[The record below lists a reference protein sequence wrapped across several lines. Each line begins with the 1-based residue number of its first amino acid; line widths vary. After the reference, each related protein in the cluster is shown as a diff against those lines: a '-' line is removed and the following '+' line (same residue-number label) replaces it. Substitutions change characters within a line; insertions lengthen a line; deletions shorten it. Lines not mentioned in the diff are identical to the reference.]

1 MNMTSVSKSLAIA
14 FLAVI
19 FTSCSKEQD
28 LSGEKPG
35 NQFFTEFNQY
45 VKTLPSVEQMQP
57 FAERLVGIDNA
68 PRTAFLRAT
77 GNEKEYEQARE
88 VDEQLLFSDANTIF
102 YPGALIKASSII
114 EGTYIPIVAQRK
126 PITISTSLIGASG
139 KTSITVADPKLSTV
153 RDAVSALLERDF
165 KTPPADITY
174 SSEEVYDEQ
183 HLRIALGAN
192 YNGTTA
198 TVKASA
204 GFNYDTNKKK
214 YIVKVQQVFYTLD
227 IDPPAQP
234 SDFFANE
241 FEYKTAFGGKKPL
254 YISTIKMG
262 RVLLLGI
269 ETDMTKLELDVKLQ
283 ATFGKTFDG
292 NAETAYNDIKKRS
305 SIRGRVIG
313 GDAKLAGKSV
323 SDVAVVKEFLT
334 EGANYSKDNQ
344 GAPIAYQLRELGT
357 NELFKTVIYSKY
369 KKAENPAEKITF
381 DLHIFLGALRKKSG
395 EILNEMG
402 RVYIQRKSLNGAI
415 SKSELFFNEYL
426 INNNI
431 SNYNQGE
438 EIKIIVDRRH
448 YPNGK
453 EHIFKLKSAFD
464 LIKEAEIREKG
475 RNLYD
480 YKDNNPLV
488 LEDEAQEYQ
497 IYLELKNQRI
507 I

>member
-1 MNMTSVSKSLAIA
+1 MTSVSKTLAIA
-14 FLAVI
+14 LCAVALA
-19 FTSCSKEQD
+19 SCNKEEGPSKGK
-28 LSGEKPG
+28 SG
-35 NQFFTEFNQY
+35 NQFAQEFNQY
-45 VKTLPSVEQMQP
+45 VKSLPRIQQMAP
-57 FAERLVGIDNA
+57 FAERLVSSNNT
-68 PRTAFLRAT
+68 PRVSLLNTAKEE
-77 GNEKEYEQARE
+77 EKEYEQARE

-126 PITISTSLIGASG
+126 PITISTSLIGAAG

-174 SSEEVYDEQ
+174 SSEEVHDEQ

-204 GFNYDTNKKK
+204 GFNYDNTKKR

-234 SDFFANE
+234 ADFFANE
-241 FEYKTAFGGKKPL
+241 FEYKAAFGGKKPL

-269 ETDMTKLELDVKLQ
+269 ETDMTKFELDTKLQ

-292 NAETAYNDIKKRS
+292 NAEAAYNAIKNRS

-313 GDAKLAGKSV
+313 GDGKLAGKSV
-323 SDVAVVKEFLT
+323 SDVAVIKEFLT
-334 EGANYSKDNQ
+334 EGANYGKDNQ

-369 KKAENPAEKITF
+369 KKAKTPVQKITF
-381 DLHIFLGALRKKSG
+381 DLQILLGALKTKSG
-395 EILNEMG
+395 ETLNQMG
-402 RVYIQRKSLNGAI
+402 RIYVQRKSVNGTV
-415 SKSELFFNEYL
+415 SKSELFFNEYITESK
-426 INNNI
+426 INN
-431 SNYNQGE
+431 YGPGE
-438 EIKIIVDRRH
+438 EIKIIVDRKH
-448 YPNGK
+448 HDGK
-453 EHIFKLKSAFD
+453 ELSFKLATSLD
-464 LIKEAEIREKG
+464 LVREAKLRGKG
-475 RNLYD
+475 KNLYD
-480 YKDNNPLV
+480 YQDKNPLV
-488 LEDEAQEYQ
+488 LEDETQAFQLS
-497 IYLELKNQRI
+497 LELKNQHVTEQ
-507 I
+507 